1 MDILTY
7 IYVYIIQ
14 LIIWAFAL
22 CKDVIVVLI
31 ALFIFDKIKNRKNRK

>member
-7 IYVYIIQ
+7 IYVYIIP